1 MMNSFAQSFRGVS
14 DVKAMIV
21 HRNADEL
28 AEAVAHRI
36 AVLAAD
42 AIAMRGVFRVVLAG
56 GLTPLGYYQRLLDM
70 PIDWSKVQ
78 VYFSDERCRPLG
90 DAQRND
96 SMVQRALLDHI
107 DIPFRNVHA
116 IHAELGARMAA
127 TDYAARLGRA
137 MPFDLVLL
145 GMGEDGHTAS
155 LFPGNPASQQID
167 VVVPVYGA
175 SKPPAERVSLGIN
188 TLNAARNKLFAVTG
202 TGKSEALW
210 RIARG
215 ENLPAAMVKMA
226 EWHVELAALTDA
238 QIERSA

>member
-1 MMNSFAQSFRGVS
+1 MMNSFADSFRGVS

-28 AEAVAHRI
+28 ADAVAQRI

-56 GLTPLGYYQRLLDM
+56 GQTPRGYYRRLPDM
-70 PIDWSKVQ
+70 PVDWNNVH
-78 VYFSDERCRPLG
+78 VYFSDERCLPLG

-96 SMVQRALLDHI
+96 SMVQQALLDRI
-107 DIPFRNVHA
+107 DLPFRNIHA
-116 IHAELGARMAA
+116 IHAELGARLAA
-127 TDYAARLGRA
+127 ADYAARLAHA

-155 LFPGNPASQQID
+155 LFPGNPAMQLTD
-167 VVVPVYGA
+167 VAVPVYGA
-175 SKPPAERVSLGIN
+175 PKLPAERVSLGIN

-202 TGKSEALW
+202 AGKSEALW

-215 ENLPAAMVKMA
+215 DQLPAAMVKMA